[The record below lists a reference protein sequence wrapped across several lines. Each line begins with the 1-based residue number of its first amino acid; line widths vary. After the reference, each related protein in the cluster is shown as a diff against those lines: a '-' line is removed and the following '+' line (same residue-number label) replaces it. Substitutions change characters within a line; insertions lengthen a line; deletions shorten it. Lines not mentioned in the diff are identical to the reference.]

1 MANFH
6 YIFES
11 VPGIVTPYEVNFL
24 KTKMYN
30 NILLIAANVNK
41 NIQEIDW
48 ATVINLWPNTNN
60 LYI

>member
-1 MANFH
+1 MANLH
-6 YIFES
+6 YISES
-11 VPGIVTPYEVNFL
+11 VPGIVTAYEVNFL

-48 ATVINLWPNTNN
+48 ATVINLWPNTND